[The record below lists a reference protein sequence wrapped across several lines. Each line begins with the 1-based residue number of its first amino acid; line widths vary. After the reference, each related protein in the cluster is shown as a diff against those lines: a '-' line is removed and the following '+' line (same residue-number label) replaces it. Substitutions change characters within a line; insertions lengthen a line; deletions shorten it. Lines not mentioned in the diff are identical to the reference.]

1 MPEMIDRQDA
11 LSVCKD
17 YGWIDDE
24 DFFIDGYN
32 AAIKDIREAIK
43 ELPKIEPEVRHGQW
57 V

>member
-24 DFFIDGYN
+24 DFLLMGIMQ
-32 AAIKDIREAIK
+32 
-43 ELPKIEPEVRHGQW
+43 L
-57 V
+57 